1 MTGTPGRPRD
11 PRGRPYKIFTA
22 IVELADKL
30 DLVVVRAHDPAHA
43 ADLAGKQTR
52 REHNGMTY
60 FQIRTVLHGTAKVAT

>member
-22 IVELADKL
+22 VVELADKL

-43 ADLAGKQTR
+43 ADLASKQASR
-52 REHNGMTY
+52 KHGGLVHH
-60 FQIRTVLHGTAKVAT
+60 QVRTVLHGTAKAAT